1 MYAAYRRTRPWLV
14 HSLFVT
20 RAAED
25 RGEAQ
30 KVYKDHNLH
39 VLFGVTLMAV
49 LGVSS
54 ITPALPEVR
63 DAFGVT
69 SGQVGLLITVFTLP
83 GVALTPVLG
92 VLSDRHGRRKILV
105 PALLLFGVAGG
116 LCAFARSF
124 ELLLALRLLQGMGAG
139 ALGTLNVTVIG
150 DIFTGHERSTALGY
164 NSSVLSVGTASYPA
178 IGGALA
184 AIAWFYPFALAFLAI
199 PIGFLV
205 LFSLR
210 NPETHND
217 QRLRDY
223 FGDVLARLKD
233 REVIGLLGVSLLTFI
248 ILFGPQLTFL
258 PILMD
263 ERFGAPSYLRG
274 AILSGAS
281 LTTALTSA
289 QLGLLTERVAERTLL
304 KVSFV
309 LYAAGLVGVAL
320 APSLWFLLVPAVLFG
335 VAQGINLPNVF
346 SLLNDHAPS
355 ENRGAFMATNG
366 MSLRAGQTIGPLL
379 MAATAGTLGLTGAYL
394 AATALALVALVLVS
408 TLLR

>member
-1 MYAAYRRTRPWLV
+1 V
-14 HSLFVT
+14 ST
-20 RAAED
+20 RAENEL
-25 RGEAQ
+25 R
-30 KVYKDHNLH
+30 KVYRDHNLH

-54 ITPALPEVR
+54 ITPALPEIR

-83 GVALTPVLG
+83 GIALTPVLG
-92 VLSDRHGRRKILV
+92 VLSDRHGCKKILV
-105 PALLLFGVAGG
+105 PALLLFGAAGG

-124 ELLLALRLLQGMGAG
+124 ELLLALRLVQGMGAA

-150 DIFTGHERSTALGY
+150 DIFTGHERSAALGY

-184 AIAWFYPFALAFLAI
+184 ALGWFYPFALAFVAI
-199 PIGFLV
+199 PVGLLV

-210 NPETHND
+210 NPEPRND
-217 QRLRDY
+217 QRLKDY

-233 REVIGLLGVSLLTFI
+233 REVLGLLGVSLLTFI

-263 ERFGAPSYLRG
+263 ERFEAPSYLRG
-274 AILSGAS
+274 AVLSGAS

-289 QLGLLTERVAERTLL
+289 QLGTLTSRVGERTLL
-304 KVSFV
+304 KIAFV
-309 LYAAGLVGVAL
+309 LYAAGLVGVAF
-320 APSLWFLLVPAVLFG
+320 APSVWLLLVPAILFG
-335 VAQGINLPNVF
+335 IAQGINLPNVF
-346 SLLNDHAPS
+346 SLLNAHAPS
-355 ENRGAFMATNG
+355 ENRGAFMAANG
-366 MSLRAGQTIGPLL
+366 MTLRAGQTIGPLL

-394 AATALALVALVLVS
+394 AATALALLALILVL
-408 TLLR
+408 TLLRGERPESDSS

>member
-1 MYAAYRRTRPWLV
+1 V
-14 HSLFVT
+14 ST
-20 RAAED
+20 RAENEL
-25 RGEAQ
+25 R

-39 VLFGVTLMAV
+39 VLFGVTLIAV

-54 ITPALPEVR
+54 ITPALPEIR
-63 DAFGVT
+63 DAFGVS

-83 GVALTPVLG
+83 GIALTPVLG
-92 VLSDRHGRRKILV
+92 VLSDRHGRKKILV

-124 ELLLALRLLQGMGAG
+124 ELLLTLRLVQGMGAA

-150 DIFTGHERSTALGY
+150 DIFTGHERSAALGY

-184 AIAWFYPFALAFLAI
+184 ALGWFYPFALAFVAI
-199 PIGFLV
+199 PVGLLV

-210 NPETHND
+210 NPEPRND
-217 QRLRDY
+217 QRLKDY

-233 REVIGLLGVSLLTFI
+233 REVLGLLGVSLLTFI

-263 ERFGAPSYLRG
+263 ERFEAPSYLRG
-274 AILSGAS
+274 AVLSGAS

-289 QLGLLTERVAERTLL
+289 QLGTLTRRVGERTLL
-304 KVSFV
+304 KIAFV
-309 LYAAGLVGVAL
+309 LYAAGLVGVAF
-320 APSLWFLLVPAVLFG
+320 APSVWLLLVPAILFG
-335 VAQGINLPNVF
+335 IAQGINLPNVF
-346 SLLNDHAPS
+346 SLLNAHAPS
-355 ENRGAFMATNG
+355 ENRGAFMAANG
-366 MSLRAGQTIGPLL
+366 MTLRAGQTIGPLL

-394 AATALALVALVLVS
+394 AATALALLALILVL
-408 TLLR
+408 TLLRGERPESDSS

>member
-1 MYAAYRRTRPWLV
+1 MAT
-14 HSLFVT
+14 T
-20 RAAED
+20 ED
-25 RGEAQ
+25 RSEAR

-54 ITPALPEVR
+54 ITPALPEIC

-69 SGQVGLLITVFTLP
+69 SAQVGLLITVFTLP

-92 VLSDRHGRRKILV
+92 VLSDRHGRRRILV

-116 LCAFARSF
+116 LCAFARTF
-124 ELLLALRLLQGMGAG
+124 ELLLALRLMQGMGAA

-164 NSSVLSVGTASYPA
+164 NSSVLSVGTAGYPA

-184 AIAWFYPFALAFLAI
+184 SLGWFYPFALAFLAI
-199 PIGFLV
+199 PIGLLV

-210 NPETHND
+210 NPEPHND
-217 QRLRDY
+217 QRLKDY
-223 FGDVLARLKD
+223 FAEVFKRLKD
-233 REVIGLLGVSLLTFI
+233 REVLALLGVSLLTFI

-274 AILSGAS
+274 AVLSGAS

-289 QLGLLTERVAERTLL
+289 QLGFLTSRVSERTLL
-304 KVSFV
+304 KVAFV
-309 LYAAGLVGVAL
+309 LYAAGLACVAF
-320 APSLWFLLVPAVLFG
+320 APNLWLLLVPAVLFG

-346 SLLNDHAPS
+346 SLLNAHAPS
-355 ENRGAFMATNG
+355 HNRGAFMATNG
-366 MSLRAGQTIGPLL
+366 MALRAGQTIGPLL
-379 MAATAGTLGLTGAYL
+379 MVLTAATLGLTGAYL
-394 AATALALVALVLVS
+394 AATALALVALLLVLTS
-408 TLLR
+408 LR

>member
-1 MYAAYRRTRPWLV
+1 MRLIVATRLQLV
-14 HSLFVT
+14 DSPFVT
-20 RAAED
+20 SMPED
-25 RGEAQ
+25 SAGTR

-54 ITPALPEVR
+54 ITPALPEIR
-63 DAFGVT
+63 DAFSVT
-69 SGQVGLLITVFTLP
+69 SAQVGLLITIFTLP
-83 GVALTPVLG
+83 GISLTPVLG
-92 VLSDRHGRRKILV
+92 VLSDRHGRRKILI
-105 PALLLFGVAGG
+105 PALLLFGIAGG

-124 ELLLALRLLQGMGAG
+124 ELLLSLRLLQGMGAA

-150 DIFTGHERSTALGY
+150 DIFTGHERSAALGY
-164 NSSVLSVGTASYPA
+164 NASVLSIGTASYPA

-184 AIAWFYPFALAFLAI
+184 TLGWFYPFALAFLAV
-199 PIGFLV
+199 PVGLLV
-205 LFSLR
+205 LFSLH
-210 NPETHND
+210 NPEPHND
-217 QRLRDY
+217 QRLREY
-223 FGDVLARLKD
+223 FGDVFSRLSD
-233 REVIGLLGVSLLTFI
+233 REVLGLLGVSLLTFI

-263 ERFGAPSYLRG
+263 GRFGAPSYLRG
-274 AILSGAS
+274 AVLSGAS

-289 QLGLLTERVAERTLL
+289 RLGALTRRINERTLL
-304 KVSFV
+304 EIAFV
-309 LYAAGLVGVAL
+309 LYAAGLALVAL
-320 APSLWFLLVPAVLFG
+320 VPNVWLLVVPAVLFG
-335 VAQGINLPNVF
+335 VAQGVNLPNVF
-346 SLLNDHAPS
+346 SLLNAHAPS

-394 AATALALVALVLVS
+394 AATALAVVALLLVI

>member
-1 MYAAYRRTRPWLV
+1 V
-14 HSLFVT
+14 ST
-20 RAAED
+20 RAENEL
-25 RGEAQ
+25 R

-39 VLFGVTLMAV
+39 VLFGVTLIAV

-54 ITPALPEVR
+54 ITPALPEIR
-63 DAFGVT
+63 DAFGVS

-83 GVALTPVLG
+83 GIALTPVLG
-92 VLSDRHGRRKILV
+92 VLSDRHGRKKILV

-124 ELLLALRLLQGMGAG
+124 ELLLTLRLVQGMGAA

-150 DIFTGHERSTALGY
+150 DIFTGHERSAALGY

-184 AIAWFYPFALAFLAI
+184 ALGWFYPFALAFVAI
-199 PIGFLV
+199 PVGLLV

-210 NPETHND
+210 NPEPRND
-217 QRLRDY
+217 QRLKDY

-233 REVIGLLGVSLLTFI
+233 REVLGLLGVSLLTFI

-263 ERFGAPSYLRG
+263 ERFEAPSYLRG
-274 AILSGAS
+274 AVLSGAS

-289 QLGLLTERVAERTLL
+289 QLGTLTSRVGERTLL
-304 KVSFV
+304 KIAFV
-309 LYAAGLVGVAL
+309 LYAAGLVGVAF
-320 APSLWFLLVPAVLFG
+320 APSVWLLLVPAILFG
-335 VAQGINLPNVF
+335 IAQGINLPNVF
-346 SLLNDHAPS
+346 SLLNAHAPS
-355 ENRGAFMATNG
+355 ENRGAFMAANG
-366 MSLRAGQTIGPLL
+366 MTLRAGQTIGPLL

-394 AATALALVALVLVS
+394 AATALALLALILVL
-408 TLLR
+408 TLLRGERPESDSS

>member
-1 MYAAYRRTRPWLV
+1 MQLIVATRPWLV
-14 HSLFVT
+14 NSPSVATMPEDKAGT
-20 RAAED
+20 R
-25 RGEAQ
+25 

-54 ITPALPEVR
+54 ITPALPEIR
-63 DAFGVT
+63 DAFGIT

-116 LCAFARSF
+116 LCAFARGF
-124 ELLLALRLLQGMGAG
+124 ELLLGLRLLQGMGAA

-150 DIFTGHERSTALGY
+150 DIFTGHERSAALGY

-184 AIAWFYPFALAFLAI
+184 TLGWFYPFALAFLAV
-199 PIGFLV
+199 PVGLLV
-205 LFSLR
+205 LYSLH
-210 NPETHND
+210 NPEPHND
-217 QRLRDY
+217 QRLREY
-223 FGDVLARLKD
+223 FGDVFSRLKD
-233 REVIGLLGVSLLTFI
+233 REVLGLLGVSLLTFI

-281 LTTALTSA
+281 LTTALTST
-289 QLGLLTERVAERTLL
+289 QLGALTSRINERTLL
-304 KVSFV
+304 KIAFV
-309 LYAAGLVGVAL
+309 LYAAGLVLVAL
-320 APSLWFLLVPAVLFG
+320 VPNMWLLLVPAVLFG

-346 SLLNDHAPS
+346 SLLNAHAPS

-379 MAATAGTLGLTGAYL
+379 MAATAGALGLTGAYL
-394 AATALALVALVLVS
+394 AATALAVVAFLLVI

>member
-1 MYAAYRRTRPWLV
+1 MAT
-14 HSLFVT
+14 T
-20 RAAED
+20 AED
-25 RGEAQ
+25 KTR

-54 ITPALPEVR
+54 ITPALPEIR

-105 PALLLFGVAGG
+105 PALLLFGAAGG
-116 LCAFARSF
+116 LCAFIRSF
-124 ELLLALRLLQGMGAG
+124 ELLLVLRLVQGMGAA

-150 DIFTGHERSTALGY
+150 DIFTGQERSTALGY
-164 NSSVLSVGTASYPA
+164 NSSVLSIGTAGYPA

-184 AIAWFYPFALAFLAI
+184 TFGWFYPFALAFLAI
-199 PIGFLV
+199 PIGLLV

-210 NPETHND
+210 NPEPHNE
-217 QRLRDY
+217 QHLKDY
-223 FGDVLARLKD
+223 LGDVFERLKD
-233 REVIGLLGVSLLTFI
+233 REVLGLLGISLLTFI

-263 ERFGAPSYLRG
+263 ERFAAPSYLRG
-274 AILSGAS
+274 AILTGAS
-281 LTTALTSA
+281 LTTALTSS
-289 QLGLLTERVAERTLL
+289 QLGVLTSRVAERTLL
-304 KVSFV
+304 KIAFV
-309 LYAAGLVGVAL
+309 LYAAGLIGVAF
-320 APSLWFLLVPAVLFG
+320 APTFWSLLIPAALFG
-335 VAQGINLPNVF
+335 VAQGINIPNVF
-346 SLLNDHAPS
+346 ALLNAHAPS

-379 MAATAGTLGLTGAYL
+379 MATTAGTLGLTGAYL
-394 AATALALVALVLVS
+394 AATTLALVALLLVL